1 MDDIIEIGSEMGL
14 TYEDFLDMTWK
25 EFDFYNIGFSK
36 KIQRNWD
43 YVRNII
49 ATQYNSSGFSNKKV
63 KPKDIIQLDMF
74 DKIIEFKLMDPELL
88 EKMKR
93 M

>member
-14 TYEDFLDMTWK
+14 TYVDFLDMTLK

-43 YVRNII
+43 YVRNVI
-49 ATQYNSSGFSNKKV
+49 ATQYNSSGFTKKKV